1 MLVALVLA
9 VVVWTKVVA
18 ASKEEPA
25 DLQAVEAASETSIPS
40 PPPSASETPAPTP
53 SPREKQRP
61 KASRPRQE
69 SNGGSDQLTKRFREG
84 LEKSR
89 QEQRAIEQEAQS
101 NATSRNMVNR
111 GESVAFPSG
120 FKVTLHS
127 YSSPVQ
133 ADNDNEFFRWKP
145 DAGKKF
151 ATIDVEGCAGSS
163 LGDERRSL
171 GMMDFSLTM
180 PDNTRVGP
188 TYPSVVEPALNG
200 TNLLPGECVRGLVTF
215 QVPKGQHPSYVRFD
229 QIFPEEIARWS
240 LD

>member
-1 MLVALVLA
+1 MISVLGALVLT
-9 VVVWTKVVA
+9 VVVWMNVSA
-18 ASKEEPA
+18 ASNEEPP
-25 DLQAVEAASETSIPS
+25 DLRAVEAAPETP
-40 PPPSASETPAPTP
+40 TPAPATP
-53 SPREKQRP
+53 PAPSEKQAPQASFREKGLEADAQR
-61 KASRPRQE
+61 R
-69 SNGGSDQLTKRFREG
+69 KRFKEG

-89 QEQRAIEQEAQS
+89 QKQQALEQEAQS

-120 FKVTLHS
+120 FEVTLHS

-145 DAGKKF
+145 DAGKQF
-151 ATIDVEGCAGSS
+151 AIIDVEGCAGSS

-171 GMMDFSLTM
+171 DMMDFSLTM
-180 PDNTRVGP
+180 PNNTRVGP
-188 TYPSVVEPALNG
+188 TYPSVVEPALSG

-215 QVPKGQHPSYVRFD
+215 QVPKGQRPSYVRFD
-229 QIFPEEIARWS
+229 QIWPEEIARWS